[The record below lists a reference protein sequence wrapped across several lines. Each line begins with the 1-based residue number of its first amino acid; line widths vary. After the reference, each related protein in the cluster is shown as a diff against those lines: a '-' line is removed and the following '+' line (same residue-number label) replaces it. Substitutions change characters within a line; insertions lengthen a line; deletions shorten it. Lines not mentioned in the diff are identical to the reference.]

1 MGFWTD
7 VKKAWQTSQ
16 KEREWKKKINNVKV
30 SPEVQSEKEAFT
42 ARGEPWVTVLRMDI
56 DPDDL
61 SSGSI
66 ELDWN
71 EIFLAKLI
79 RKGYSGKNDRAII
92 DQWFQTI
99 CANVVAQNYENE
111 MADPEKRRI
120 VQRTQVGK
128 DRTEIS

>member
-1 MGFWTD
+1 
-7 VKKAWQTSQ
+7 
-16 KEREWKKKINNVKV
+16 
-30 SPEVQSEKEAFT
+30 
-42 ARGEPWVTVLRMDI
+42 MDI